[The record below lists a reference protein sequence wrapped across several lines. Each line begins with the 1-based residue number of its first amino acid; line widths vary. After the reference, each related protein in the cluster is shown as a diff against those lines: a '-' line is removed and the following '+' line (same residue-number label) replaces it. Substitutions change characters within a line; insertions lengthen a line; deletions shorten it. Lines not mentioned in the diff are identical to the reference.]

1 MCKRLARS
9 NILLTQREIC
19 LGAVVV
25 EEDEEDEDEE
35 VLGRI
40 LFFVG

>member
-1 MCKRLARS
+1 M
-9 NILLTQREIC
+9 LTQREIC